1 MISPCATVREALAL
15 EPMTEDPQV
24 QAHLDGCATCARYR
38 RQHQSLDVVLR
49 AEMSW
54 EAPAALTAR
63 LLAIAADPAAAIE
76 QASAPFAPRQ
86 AAQAVPARP
95 KTWFVSVVYALT
107 LMIIALSL
115 LVAWQVAGALLAQV
129 EPGAILTQLLA
140 LPQQGLTYLIAK
152 LPQSRYL
159 VDFLLRVRVQLMWLL
174 LVAVLW
180 AVLDKANLQFSFRGR
195 QITL

>member
-1 MISPCATVREALAL
+1 MNSCATIRETLAL

-24 QAHLDGCATCARYR
+24 HAHLDGCAQCERYR

-49 AEMSW
+49 AEISW

-63 LLAIAADPAAAIE
+63 LLAIAANPTAALE
-76 QASAPFAPRQ
+76 APVVPVLPRM
-86 AAQAVPARP
+86 AQPVPARP
-95 KTWFVSVVYALT
+95 KTWFVGVVYALT

-115 LVAWQVAGALLAQV
+115 LVAWQVVGALLAQV

-152 LPQSRYL
+152 LPQARYA

>member
-1 MISPCATVREALAL
+1 MISPCATIREALAL
-15 EPMTEDPQV
+15 EPMNEDPLV
-24 QAHLDGCATCARYR
+24 QAHLNDCATCARYR

-63 LLAIAADPAAAIE
+63 LLAIAADPVAAIE
-76 QASAPFAPRQ
+76 KASAPVMPRQ
-86 AAQAVPARP
+86 PAQAVPTRP

-107 LMIIALSL
+107 LMIIAISL
-115 LVAWQVAGALLAQV
+115 LVAWQVVGALLAQV

-140 LPQQGLTYLIAK
+140 LPQQGLTYLITK

-180 AVLDKANLQFSFRGR
+180 AVLDQANLKFSFRGR

>member
-76 QASAPFAPRQ
+76 QASAPFVPRQ

>member
-1 MISPCATVREALAL
+1 MISPCATIRETLAL
-15 EPMTEDPQV
+15 EPLTDDPQV
-24 QAHLDGCATCARYR
+24 QAHLDGCDNCARYR

-76 QASAPFAPRQ
+76 KASAPVAPR
-86 AAQAVPARP
+86 AAAPPARP

-107 LMIIALSL
+107 LLIIAISL

-180 AVLDKANLQFSFRGR
+180 AVLDKANLQFRFRGR